1 MVYEQL
7 RGACASV
14 HSADSRVAAEKD
26 TSWKMPVAA
35 YIRVLGRAAAIKPHR
50 LVAHKQQKLF
60 LTVLQAGSPSSG
72 CQPGWFR
79 WEPSSWLTDGSRLA
93 LHAKA
98 AARPS

>member
-14 HSADSRVAAEKD
+14 HTCGLACPCRKGHILENACGC
-26 TSWKMPVAA
+26 

-79 WEPSSWLTDGSRLA
+79 WEPSSWLTDGSHLA